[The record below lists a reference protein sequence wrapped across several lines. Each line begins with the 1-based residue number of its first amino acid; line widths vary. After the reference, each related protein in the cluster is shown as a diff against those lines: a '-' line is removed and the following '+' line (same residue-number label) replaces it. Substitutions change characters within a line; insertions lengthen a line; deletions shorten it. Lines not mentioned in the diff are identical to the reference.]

1 MQKRNPGLYP
11 LPVDDNV
18 ASARMFHLAQDVFLG
33 LRRRPAEQA
42 LNELIDAAQ
51 RFGLSQFT
59 LARALV
65 AAAGGAAALGVDTDA
80 AAVVRQCWGDLL
92 ASKAPEQY

>member
-1 MQKRNPGLYP
+1 M
-11 LPVDDNV
+11 DDNV
-18 ASARMFHLAQDVFLG
+18 ASARMFHLAQGVFLG

-65 AAAGGAAALGVDTDA
+65 AAGGAAALGVDTDA